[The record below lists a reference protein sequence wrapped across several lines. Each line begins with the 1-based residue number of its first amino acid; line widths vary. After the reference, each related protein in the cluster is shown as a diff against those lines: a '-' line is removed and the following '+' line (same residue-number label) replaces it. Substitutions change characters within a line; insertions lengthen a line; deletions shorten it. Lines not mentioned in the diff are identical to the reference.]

1 MKNIN
6 VEMELWQ
13 VMDLM
18 TIVMK
23 NSQNEKDRLDEY
35 EEGSE
40 MHDATLEYIDMNEQL
55 YKVLNN
61 ALATQSEFHK
71 TLEILK

>member
-23 NSQNEKDRLDEY
+23 NSQNEKDRLEEY

-71 TLEILK
+71 TLKILK

>member
-1 MKNIN
+1 
-6 VEMELWQ
+6 MELWQ

-18 TIVMK
+18 TIVNYNTNHEK
-23 NSQNEKDRLDEY
+23 NRLDQY
-35 EEGSE
+35 EEGTE
-40 MHDATLEYIDMNEQL
+40 MHEATLQYIHMNEQL
-55 YKVLNN
+55 YKLLNN

>member
-18 TIVMK
+18 AIVKYNTNHEK
-23 NSQNEKDRLDEY
+23 NRLDQY
-35 EEGSE
+35 EEGTE
-40 MHDATLEYIDMNEQL
+40 MHDATLQSIDMNEQH

-71 TLEILK
+71 TLKILK

>member
-71 TLEILK
+71 TLKILK